1 MERLGGP
8 VWHVSAQ
15 HPAGQQAGLDA
26 CYAALEDVGDP
37 AKGEWV
43 EEGVRWPLMHIKRR
57 LSDAE
62 DELVGGIKDLRNTKE
77 QRLRVR
83 ELLIAAPNLR
93 GYVLAGLKDG
103 NL

>member
-1 MERLGGP
+1 M
-8 VWHVSAQ
+8 WHVSAQ
-15 HPAGQQAGLDA
+15 HPAGEDASLDA
-26 CYAALEDVGDP
+26 CYAAIEDVGD
-37 AKGEWV
+37 AEKGEWV

-62 DELVGGIKDLRNTKE
+62 DELVGGIQDLRNTKA
-77 QRLRVR
+77 QRVRVR
-83 ELLIAAPNLR
+83 ELLAAAPELR

>member
-1 MERLGGP
+1 M
-8 VWHVSAQ
+8 WHVSAQ
-15 HPAGQQAGLDA
+15 HPDGQDA
-26 CYAALEDVGDP
+26 SLEACFAALEDVGDA

-43 EEGVRWPLMHIKRR
+43 EEGIRRPLMHLKRR

-62 DELVGGIKDLRNTKE
+62 DELVGGIKDLRGSKE
-77 QRLRVR
+77 QRVRVR
-83 ELLIAAPNLR
+83 ELLVAAPRLR